1 MPTWRGAVTPIE
13 GIEILPKLSRLG
25 TTAACV
31 GAEEENEMSD
41 TNSAAVTAARKY
53 VFIADS

>member
-13 GIEILPKLSRLG
+13 GIEILPKLSSLG
-25 TTAACV
+25 VTAACV

-41 TNSAAVTAARKY
+41 TNSAVVTAARKY
-53 VFIADS
+53 VFIANS